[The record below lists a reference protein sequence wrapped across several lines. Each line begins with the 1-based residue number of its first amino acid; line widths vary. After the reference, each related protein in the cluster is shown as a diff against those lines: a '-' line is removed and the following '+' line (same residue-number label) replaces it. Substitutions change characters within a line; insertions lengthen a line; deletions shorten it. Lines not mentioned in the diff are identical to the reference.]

1 MFQDMLHR
9 GKKYYICIMYL
20 KRKDTAPIITTEQ
33 GFEIPNVVIGIYNII
48 EVWGESIAVNCAY
61 WINEAAMNNKVEPL
75 KSGRLDKF
83 QYSFSG
89 DVYQETK
96 DFIIAMNG
104 NVIAF
109 IMDKVDFEGKPFSE
123 NWEVVQ

>member
-1 MFQDMLHR
+1 MYPDMLHR

-20 KRKDTAPIITTEQ
+20 KRKDTAPIITTDQ
-33 GFEIPNVVIGIYNII
+33 GFDIPNVVIGIFNII

-61 WINEAAMNNKVEPL
+61 WINETSMINKVAPL
-75 KSGRLDKF
+75 QSGRIDKF

-89 DVYQETK
+89 EVYQETK

>member
-1 MFQDMLHR
+1 
-9 GKKYYICIMYL
+9 MYL

-33 GFEIPNVVIGIYNII
+33 GFEIPNVVIGIFNII

-61 WINEAAMNNKVEPL
+61 WINETSMINKVAPL
-75 KSGRLDKF
+75 QSGRIDKF

-89 DVYQETK
+89 EVYQETK